1 MMETILYVEDD
12 LSLIDGLE
20 YTLETN
26 GYSVDNARTVKQALA
41 LFNSSIANLIIC
53 SCWMLPCRMAADLKS
68 VKKYEKALPF
78 RLYF

>member
-1 MMETILYVEDD
+1 METIRYVEDD
-12 LSLIDGLE
+12 RSLIDGLE
-20 YTLETN
+20 YTLETS

>member
-1 MMETILYVEDD
+1 METIRYVEDD
-12 LSLIDGLE
+12 WSLIDGLE
-20 YTLETN
+20 YTLEAS
-26 GYSVDNARTVKQALA
+26 GYSADNARTVKQALA

-68 VKKYEKALPF
+68 VKKCEKALPF